1 MVIATQNPFEFEG
14 TYPLP
19 ESQLDRFL
27 LRISVGYPEREDE
40 LQVLTS
46 HRGGEPV
53 DRLEPVLD
61 AAQMLALQEATRQVA
76 VEESIADYLLD
87 IVSATR
93 QSSLLQVGVSTRG
106 ALCLYR
112 ATQSLAVIENRDYVV
127 PDDVK
132 RLAVPVL
139 AHRVIARS
147 FHQGERQAVET
158 LIQRLVDEVPVPS

>member
-1 MVIATQNPFEFEG
+1 M
-14 TYPLP
+14 
-19 ESQLDRFL
+19 
-27 LRISVGYPEREDE
+27 
-40 LQVLTS
+40 
-46 HRGGEPV
+46 
-53 DRLEPVLD
+53 LD
-61 AAQMLALQEATRQVA
+61 AAQVLALQEATRRVS

-112 ATQSLAVIENRDYVV
+112 ATQALAVIENRDYVV